1 VAQDQHR
8 ESAFSKSAPSPYG
21 SGLISTA
28 VLGGKRHLLPHAVG
42 IFAFRMVV
50 KRSVLERAGI
60 PLMEIGQFEKHRLQD
75 ALSKRFETL
84 LGRVTAG
91 G

>member
-1 VAQDQHR
+1 
-8 ESAFSKSAPSPYG
+8 
-21 SGLISTA
+21 
-28 VLGGKRHLLPHAVG
+28 
-42 IFAFRMVV
+42 MVV

-91 G
+91 AKA

>member
-1 VAQDQHR
+1 MAADRFQRLCWEVRDI
-8 ESAFSKSAPSPYG
+8 FS
-21 SGLISTA
+21 
-28 VLGGKRHLLPHAVG
+28 PHAVG

>member
-1 VAQDQHR
+1 
-8 ESAFSKSAPSPYG
+8 
-21 SGLISTA
+21 
-28 VLGGKRHLLPHAVG
+28 
-42 IFAFRMVV
+42 MVV

-75 ALSKRFETL
+75 ALSKRFKTL